1 MCIFVHKQ
9 NKSWGSGV
17 WASTVACR
25 TGGEAVGYRWGPC
38 YSTGGHDG
46 RLVSAATTTPEWAV
60 SLESSWHG
68 AFDDSPPVGESR
80 PPRLPK
86 LWEVPEPRAGLAPQW
101 PLVLALLSGQAQHSV
116 VCSARLAG
124 VRWSLWVTHALPQ
137 MPFWGPRAPGPRAA
151 TPVAPELQRPA
162 SRARGPVA
170 QACLCPTRGGSP
182 ALPLQGGP
190 GKATVYCLQGGP
202 WALSPSS

>member
-1 MCIFVHKQ
+1 M
-9 NKSWGSGV
+9 
-17 WASTVACR
+17 
-25 TGGEAVGYRWGPC
+25 
-38 YSTGGHDG
+38 G
-46 RLVSAATTTPEWAV
+46 RLMTVHLSGNLGHPDYR
-60 SLESSWHG
+60 SCG
-68 AFDDSPPVGESR
+68 RCQSR
-80 PPRLPK
+80 GPGWL
-86 LWEVPEPRAGLAPQW
+86 LQW

-170 QACLCPTRGGSP
+170 QACLCPTRGGPP

-202 WALSPSS
+202 WALSPSSWAPRGHRNSVLGTQWGEEAPACHSEIKPGSPEVEDA